1 MTFKIALDEDVRV
14 EELENVAVNRIPVTL
29 DDSVRARVQA
39 SRDVVDRFVSEGRVI
54 YGVNTSLGG
63 FVDHLVPVTLAS
75 SLQKN
80 LIRTAATNVG
90 ECFDDTT
97 VRSIILSRIVSLS
110 RGNSGITL
118 ENLDKLVA
126 LFNAGVVPCVP
137 QKGSLGASG
146 DLGPLAAIALVCIG
160 EWKATIE
167 GKTLSG
173 AEALAAAGLE
183 PMDLSYKEGLALING
198 TSGMVG
204 LGSLVYRSAQRLV
217 ETYLLVSALSIE
229 GLAGMTRPFT
239 PAVHQ
244 TKPHRG
250 QLVVAERLWTAL
262 ADSRLAVN
270 EKSTAETLAGE
281 MSLSPGA
288 ASAPIE
294 DAYSIRCTPQILG
307 PVVDNLAQIGTTL
320 QNELNS
326 SNDNPIVLPEDQEV
340 YHNGNFHG
348 QYVAM
353 AMDHLVISL
362 ATVTNL
368 ANRRVD
374 RFLDKS
380 NSNGLPAFLCATDQG
395 LRMGLMG
402 GQFMTA
408 SVTAETRAT
417 SVPMSVQSLTATG
430 DFQDI
435 VSLGLIA
442 ARRARE
448 VLTNASYVI
457 AFELLCACQAVDIRG
472 VDGLSSATRPLY
484 ERARR
489 IVPFLDRDASLTDYL
504 EALAADL
511 LAPVDDVVPDA

>member
-1 MTFKIALDEDVRV
+1 MAFEVVLGADVSV
-14 EELENVAVNRIPVTL
+14 AELEHVVVNRVPVVL
-29 DDSVRARVQA
+29 GEPVRARVRA
-39 SRDVVDRFVSEGRVI
+39 SREVVDRFVAEGRVI

-63 FVDHLVPVTLAS
+63 FVDHLVPVSMATE
-75 SLQKN
+75 LQKN

-90 ECFDDTT
+90 EFLDDTT
-97 VRSIILSRIVSLS
+97 VRAIIFARIVSLA
-110 RGNSGITL
+110 RGNSGISL

-126 LFNAGVVPCVP
+126 LLNSDVVPCVP
-137 QKGSLGASG
+137 SKGSLGASG

-160 EWKATIE
+160 EGRATV
-167 GKTLSG
+167 GGRTTSG
-173 AEALAAAGLE
+173 AEALAAAGLT
-183 PMDLSYKEGLALING
+183 PMELSYKEGLALVNG

-204 LGSLVYRSAQRLV
+204 LGGLAYLGAQRLV
-217 ETYLLVSALSIE
+217 ETYQLVSALSFE
-229 GLAGMTRPFT
+229 GLAAMTRPFD
-239 PAVHQ
+239 PIVHR

-250 QLVVAERLWTAL
+250 QLAVAERLWTAL
-262 ADSRLAVN
+262 ADSKLAVN
-270 EKSTAETLAGE
+270 EETTAKTLAGE

-307 PVVDNLAQIGTTL
+307 PVVDSLYQVGLTL
-320 QNELNS
+320 RNELNS
-326 SNDNPIVLPEDQEV
+326 SNDNPIVLPEEQEV
-340 YHNGNFHG
+340 YHNGHFHG

-380 NSNGLPAFLCATDQG
+380 SSNGLPAFLCAENRG

-417 SVPMSVQSLTATG
+417 SVPMSVQSLSATG

-435 VSLGLIA
+435 VSLGLIG

-448 VLTNASYVI
+448 ALVNAAYVV
-457 AFELLCACQAVDIRG
+457 AFELVCACQAVDIRG
-472 VDGLSSATRPLY
+472 ADGLAGATRQLY
-484 ERARR
+484 ERVRR
-489 IVPFLDRDASLTDYL
+489 LVPFLDHDAPLTDYL
-504 EALAADL
+504 EAVAADL
-511 LAPVDDVVPDA
+511 LSVAP